1 VDIRQVPIDP
11 HLSRKHARKMALHKE
26 RQIVTRRLHVTEA
39 SCSILL
45 RYTRTI
51 L

>member
-1 VDIRQVPIDP
+1 
-11 HLSRKHARKMALHKE
+11 MALLRE

-39 SCSILL
+39 SCRISSPF
-45 RYTRTI
+45 TRTI